1 MLTIRNI
8 DRIVGCDIPNTTLV
22 IASAYVSTDNP
33 TEYILQFR
41 DERDTTKWGFILIN
55 RIKDKEYTDHRSDA
69 LYAVSVNGKQ
79 TEYMFE
85 YRFHTMGEFLK
96 RLSFEF
102 RDYFLNNY

>member
-41 DERDTTKWGFILIN
+41 DDRDTTKWGFILIN
-55 RIKDKEYTDHRSDA
+55 RIKDNQHTDLYTDSLH
-69 LYAVSVNGKQ
+69 AVSINGKQ
-79 TEYMFE
+79 TEYMFGC
-85 YRFHTMGEFLK
+85 RFHTMDEFLR
-96 RLSFEF
+96 RLSVEF
-102 RDYFLNNY
+102 KYYFANNY